1 MVEKNSLNRLIRCVC
16 GKKIGPDPR
25 NFNQRVSL
33 GRNDLL
39 IRTFPNKVTVLKGV
53 SIGSGSVV
61 GIGSVVSTNI
71 TDNSIA
77 VGVPAKVVKKD
88 IVWDRSSFNT
98 THLDGISNISE
109 V

>member
-39 IRTFPNKVTVLKGV
+39 IRTFLRKLK
-53 SIGSGSVV
+53 SL
-61 GIGSVVSTNI
+61 
-71 TDNSIA
+71 
-77 VGVPAKVVKKD
+77 
-88 IVWDRSSFNT
+88 RSPPGEAFLLFN
-98 THLDGISNISE
+98 
-109 V
+109 